1 MQTWPEHCLAL
12 VSWSSFLVWNQ
23 LPLSYVHE
31 LIMMTSSSGNI
42 FRVTGLCA
50 VHTPVTGEFPSQKP
64 VTRIFDVF
72 LDLRPNKRSSK
83 ESRGWWFGTPSRSLW
98 RYCNVNRWTDWY
110 GSGLFPK
117 SLSSYMV
124 WAPNF
129 QSLWPSGVIWRHT
142 PLWTLV
148 QVIIWTDVDWS
159 VSAHDIH
166 LSAISTINH

>member
-1 MQTWPEHCLAL
+1 MQTWPEHCLVL

-31 LIMMTSSSGNI
+31 WIIMTSSNGNI

-50 VHTPVTGEFPSQKP
+50 VHTTVTGEFPSQKP
-64 VTRIFDVF
+64 VTQIFDVF
-72 LDLRPNKRSSK
+72 FDLRPNKRSSK
-83 ESRGWWFGTPSRSLW
+83 ESWGWWFGTPLRSLW
-98 RYCNVNRWTDWY
+98 RYRSADWY
-110 GSGLFPK
+110 GLGLFPK
-117 SLSSYMV
+117 WSSNMV
-124 WAPNF
+124 WPPNF

-142 PLWTLV
+142 PLWTLF
-148 QVIIWTDVDWS
+148 QVIIWTDVDLWS